1 MSKYPVI
8 VFEGI
13 ETSGKST
20 NIKLISKFLKKKK
33 LKFIKFRE
41 PGGSNVSEKIRN
53 ILLDKKTKNETKT
66 DLLLMLASRAEN
78 FKNLIKKNYKKK
90 IILIDRFTDST
101 IAYQHY
107 GMKINLKI
115 INNLNK
121 FILGKFKPDLTV
133 LSLVNKENLKKRL
146 NSRKKLNRYDKF
158 KLKFYENVQNGYI
171 QLSKNKEKKYLI
183 IDSNKHSIKNIE
195 NKIIKRLDTFLKK
208 WKTL

>member
-33 LKFIKFRE
+33 LKFIQFRE
-41 PGGSNVSEKIRN
+41 PGGSYVSEKIRN
-53 ILLDKKTKNETKT
+53 ILLDKKTKTETKT